1 MTILY
6 VIIYLLL
13 CVSAASRKYWDDYYR
28 KVRKWSIKS
37 FWKEVL
43 DEQELMYLTD
53 ENRFCARTAKTTA
66 AAAAAA
72 APAPRKDDESSSCSD
87 DDEDYNNKNNK
98 VKLNFDPSD
107 DELFG
112 LKRPLGT
119 DDPYGQ
125 RVYQVALI
133 LRNLTFFEE
142 NMKVMGQDL
151 TFLRFVLLCCATRWN
166 CLHQIGFE
174 MLGNIGPVV
183 PLDVGSLQHATLDIV
198 CKNITESNDRS
209 IILSAVEALNRM
221 GANESNEDFLLKNIN
236 QKVKIDHKHTAKIK
250 CFNNIKL
257 FFVF

>member
-1 MTILY
+1 
-6 VIIYLLL
+6 
-13 CVSAASRKYWDDYYR
+13 
-28 KVRKWSIKS
+28 VRKWSIKS
-37 FWKEVL
+37 FWKEVV
-43 DEQELMYLTD
+43 DEQELMYLTE
-53 ENRFCARTAKTTA
+53 ENRFCART
-66 AAAAAA
+66 
-72 APAPRKDDESSSCSD
+72 PRILPRKDDETSSCSD
-87 DDEDYNNKNNK
+87 DDDDYKNSK

-174 MLGNIGPVV
+174 ILGNIGPVV
-183 PLDVGSLQHATLDIV
+183 PLDVVSLQHATLNIV

-221 GANESNEDFLLKNIN
+221 GSNESNEEFLLKNIN
-236 QKVKIDHKHTAKIK
+236 QNVKIKSISNFEKHISY
-250 CFNNIKL
+250 FL
-257 FFVF
+257 FFRYTIKFVTCYPCMT

>member
-1 MTILY
+1 MTTLIIL
-6 VIIYLLL
+6 
-13 CVSAASRKYWDDYYR
+13 AASRKYWEDYYR

-43 DEQELMYLTD
+43 DEQELLYLTD
-53 ENRFCARTAKTTA
+53 ENRFCARTPKTL
-66 AAAAAA
+66 
-72 APAPRKDDESSSCSD
+72 PRKDDGSSSCSD
-87 DDEDYNNKNNK
+87 DDDDYKNNK

-183 PLDVGSLQHATLDIV
+183 PLDVGSLQHATLNIV

-221 GANESNEDFLLKNIN
+221 GSKESNEEFLLKNIN
-236 QKVKIDHKHTAKIK
+236 QKVR
-250 CFNNIKL
+250 
-257 FFVF
+257 

>member
-1 MTILY
+1 MLE
-6 VIIYLLL
+6 YLLTVRITCFKL
-13 CVSAASRKYWDDYYR
+13 KSFMLLIISCGVLAASRKYWEDYYR

-43 DEQELMYLTD
+43 DEQELLYLTD
-53 ENRFCARTAKTTA
+53 ESRFCARTPKTLLQ
-66 AAAAAA
+66 
-72 APAPRKDDESSSCSD
+72 KDDESSSCSD
-87 DDEDYNNKNNK
+87 DDDDYKNNK

-209 IILSAVEALNRM
+209 VILSAVEALNRM
-221 GANESNEDFLLKNIN
+221 GTKESNEEFLLKNIN
-236 QKVKIDHKHTAKIK
+236 QKV
-250 CFNNIKL
+250 
-257 FFVF
+257 